1 MQPEWH
7 FPYVSKDCIVF
18 MLMNTGGEIS
28 KIIIIF
34 SNDICS
40 FPNVPTYFKYWEQTR
55 KFNFLSLI
63 HDLKKT
69 KNKQTIEI
77 TFHTHFYNSNNFL
90 SVILTSPT
98 NWQMNRPDQYFH
110 NH

>member
-63 HDLKKT
+63 HDLKKNKKT
-69 KNKQTIEI
+69 NKQLKL
-77 TFHTHFYNSNNFL
+77 HFIRIFTTQIISYQS
-90 SVILTSPT
+90 S
-98 NWQMNRPDQYFH
+98 
-110 NH
+110 